1 MKEVQVETTQVVQED
16 VKKKAAGKGKQE
28 EQKEIEVEP
37 LKDKRMIKLELFLDD
52 KIICYSYGQSAAYLS
67 NVILDFSIG
76 T

>member
-52 KIICYSYGQSAAYLS
+52 KIICYSYG
-67 NVILDFSIG
+67 
-76 T
+76 